1 MFRNDH
7 RRDDAQGRYNLSK
20 KTQKRN
26 ITGGELAAIGTLG
39 ILSIARVVK
48 DRDDV
53 GGDPAE

>member
-1 MFRNDH
+1 MD
-7 RRDDAQGRYNLSK
+7 GYNLSK

-26 ITGGELAAIGTLG
+26 IPGGELAAIGTLG